1 MTRVLS
7 HRTVD
12 QEVDGA
18 VDRQEEVVDA
28 EKEQAGSEKF
38 VFGLGRTSDAG
49 DKYLESEPPLLNLLI
64 SSSVFP

>member
-38 VFGLGRTSDAG
+38 VFGLGQTSDA
-49 DKYLESEPPLLNLLI
+49 DKHLESEPPLLNLLI